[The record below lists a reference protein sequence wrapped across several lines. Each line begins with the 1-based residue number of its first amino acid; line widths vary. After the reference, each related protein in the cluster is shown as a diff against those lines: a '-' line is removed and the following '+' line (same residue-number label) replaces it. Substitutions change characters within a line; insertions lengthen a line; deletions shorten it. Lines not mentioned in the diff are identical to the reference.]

1 MGEHDGHRNRLR
13 QRFLKDGLDHLTDDQ
28 VLELLLFYAMPRRD
42 TNPLA
47 RKLLAHF
54 GSLSAVLDAS
64 YHELMEVE
72 GMGEQTAT
80 LVHLVT
86 PISRRYLMGRS
97 QQNKIITSTQI
108 CGEYL
113 LPYFYGSKDELIYL
127 LCLDAKKKVL
137 LCRLLQHG
145 SIHSASFSIRNAV
158 STAMSCNATF
168 VVLAHN
174 HTSGVALPSQADI
187 TTTQYL
193 REAMQALDIILI
205 DHIIVADNDFVSMA
219 ENGYFLRP

>member
-13 QRFLKDGLDHLTDDQ
+13 RRFLKDGLDPLTDDQ
-28 VLELLLFYAMPRRD
+28 VLELLLFYAMPRKD

-47 RKLLAHF
+47 RKLIAHF

-64 YHELMEVE
+64 HHELMAVE
-72 GMGEQTAT
+72 GVGEQTAA
-80 LVHLVT
+80 LIHMIN

-97 QQNKIITSTQI
+97 QQNTVVASTQA

-113 LPYFYGSKDELIYL
+113 LPYFYGAKDEMVYL
-127 LCLDAKKKVL
+127 LCLDAKCKVL

-145 SIHSASFSIRNAV
+145 SIHSASFSTRSAAAAAIN
-158 STAMSCNATF
+158 CNATS

-174 HTSGVALPSQADI
+174 HTSGIALPSQADI
-187 TTTQYL
+187 ATTQEL
-193 REAMQALDIILI
+193 RTTLRALDVILV

-219 ENGYFLRP
+219 ENGYFLDP